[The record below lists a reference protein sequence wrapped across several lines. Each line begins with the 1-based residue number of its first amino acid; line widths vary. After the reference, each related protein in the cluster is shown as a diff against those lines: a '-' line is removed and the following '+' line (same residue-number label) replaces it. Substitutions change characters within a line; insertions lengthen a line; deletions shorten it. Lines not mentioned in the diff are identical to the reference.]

1 MTIKRYG
8 LLFRVEDDTKKGI
21 NSVKRNI
28 QSVNNEVSRLKSQL
42 AAAFGARELIQA
54 ADTFQNL
61 ENRMIALTGSEEKA
75 AVALRHVAR
84 IAKES
89 RSDFDSMSSLFTRLT
104 VSSEKFGLT
113 QEQIA
118 AATQTVANT
127 FVIAGAHAQEANNS
141 ARQLA
146 QGIASGALRGDELRS
161 VMENNVILT
170 EMLAKELT
178 GGDIGLLREMGK
190 EGAITAEKILP
201 VLIGGVAKTQAQVDS
216 MAMTFGQ
223 AFNQIKSA
231 FVVLIG
237 QANKLTGTFS
247 GVASVMSHFAA
258 NIDAVIIP
266 LTVFAVSLL
275 PKAVLGMKA
284 LTTAM
289 LANPIGAFVAGI
301 TTALTIMYMFRN
313 EIANFIIPKL
323 MNLKDMASIVGIAFV
338 RDFKSLGN
346 AITNF
351 FKIAANQAIKTINVL
366 LNALPDFAKE
376 KFGIKPME
384 LFKIEDFDPTEANA
398 QIANI
403 VKGIQ
408 ERSTQEFEKV
418 EIPSIMDFFLGKTA
432 KQEGDVAANV
442 SAAINTQKSLF
453 QLLQDGFTKFTGD
466 IKPVQEQISDIFQN
480 SFKAVEDNMIEFIKT
495 GKANFR
501 DFADSVIEQLLRIAI
516 QQQIIKPLAGFL
528 GLDVSSFEGGGFT
541 GKGNRSGG
549 IDGRGGFLSVLHP
562 NETVIDHTK
571 GQRMG
576 GASGANVTFN
586 INTIDASG
594 FDELLSSRKNM
605 ITAMIN
611 QAYNSRGKMGII

>member
-1 MTIKRYG
+1 MAIKRFG
-8 LLFRVEDDTKKGI
+8 LLFRAEDQTKKGI

-223 AFNQIKSA
+223 AFNQIKSS

-237 QANKLTGTFS
+237 QANKLSGTFS

-258 NIDAVIIP
+258 NMDAVLIP

-275 PKAVLGMKA
+275 PKAVLGVKA
-284 LTTAM
+284 LTAAM
-289 LANPIGAFVAGI
+289 LANPIGAVVAGV
-301 TTALTIMYMFRN
+301 TALITVLYMFRN
-313 EIANFIIPKL
+313 EIVNFVLPAYLNFIDRMKI
-323 MNLKDMASIVGIAFV
+323 AGISFS
-338 RDFKSLGN
+338 RDFKSLGISI
-346 AITNF
+346 ANF
-351 FKIAANQAIKTINVL
+351 FKSAVNMAIKSVNFL
-366 LNALPDFAKE
+366 MDALPDFAKE

-384 LFKIEDFDPTEANA
+384 LFQLETFDSTEADEKIKA
-398 QIANI
+398 IVQGMADRANT
-403 VKGIQ
+403 
-408 ERSTQEFEKV
+408 ELEKV
-418 EIPSIMDFFLGKTA
+418 EISTIMDFLLGKTK
-432 KQEGDVAANV
+432 KQEGDVATNV
-442 SAAINTQKSLF
+442 SSVINTQKSLF
-453 QLLQDGFTKFTGD
+453 QLLQDGFTKFAGD

-480 SFKAVEDNMIEFIKT
+480 SFKAIEDNFIEFMKT
-495 GKANFR
+495 GKLNFKE
-501 DFADSVIEQLLRIAI
+501 FADSVIEQLMRIAI
-516 QQQIIKPLAGFL
+516 QQQIIKPLAGML
-528 GLDVSSFEGGGFT
+528 GLDVSSFEGGGYT

-549 IDGRGGFLSVLHP
+549 IDGRGGFAAILHP

-571 GQRMG
+571 ANGMI
-576 GASGANVTFN
+576 GASSSNVTFN
-586 INTIDASG
+586 INTVDARG
-594 FDELLSSRKNM
+594 FDELLESRKNM